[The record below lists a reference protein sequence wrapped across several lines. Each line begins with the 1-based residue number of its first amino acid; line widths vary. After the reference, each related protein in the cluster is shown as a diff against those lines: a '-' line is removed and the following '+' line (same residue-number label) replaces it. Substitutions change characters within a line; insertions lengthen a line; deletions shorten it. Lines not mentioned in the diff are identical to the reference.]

1 MPRSWHDGLK
11 SGGRAADASGMTVA
25 DSFELTRGVRRP
37 AGRLVGAVLLAT
49 LVVAGAGLQ
58 ASGASGG
65 DGELRAPCQARAD
78 DVAALDV
85 QAAGGT
91 VCR

>member
-1 MPRSWHDGLK
+1 MPRSWHEGLK
-11 SGGRAADASGMTVA
+11 SGGRAAETPAVTVA

-37 AGRLVGAVLLAT
+37 AGRLVGAALLAT
-49 LVVAGAGLQ
+49 LVVTGAGLQ

-65 DGELRAPCQARAD
+65 GDELRAPCQARAD

-85 QAAGGT
+85 RAAGGT